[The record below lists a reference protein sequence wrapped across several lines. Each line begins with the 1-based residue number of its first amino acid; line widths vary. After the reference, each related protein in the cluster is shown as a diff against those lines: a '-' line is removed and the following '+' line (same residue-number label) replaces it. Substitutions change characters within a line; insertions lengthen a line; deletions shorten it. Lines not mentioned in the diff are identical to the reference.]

1 MAHDKDCEVARG
13 GPPHPG
19 VTHVQCMWVILNR
32 RTGIRERPQ
41 GPVFPMSDIR
51 IYELKKTNLRG
62 ATVIDGFPSIGLVSS
77 IVANYLVNALELEQI
92 GIMDSSFFPS
102 ISLIRNAQPL
112 NTVRIYA
119 SERIRGTDEEDV
131 DQIVVFISEF
141 QPPPNLIKPISS
153 AILDWIQEQ
162 RCSMLISPEGLVIER
177 PEEDMGEEEQ
187 EQEKAEGDNDIEA
200 KIRNLELF
208 GVGSTPTA
216 RKLLED
222 HDISPF
228 VEGVI
233 TGVAGVLLNEG
244 KRRDFDVVSLLAE
257 AHSNYPD
264 ARAAARIIEVL
275 DRLVLNIHIDSKPLY
290 KEAEAIEMQIKSI
303 RSQAKTS
310 KVMKAPPSP
319 RMYG

>member
-1 MAHDKDCEVARG
+1 
-13 GPPHPG
+13 
-19 VTHVQCMWVILNR
+19 
-32 RTGIRERPQ
+32 
-41 GPVFPMSDIR
+41 MSDIR
-51 IYELKKTNLRG
+51 IFELKKTDLKG

-119 SERIRGTDEEDV
+119 SERVRGTDEEDV

-162 RCSMLISPEGLVIER
+162 RCSRLISPEGLVIER
-177 PEEDMGEEEQ
+177 EEE
-187 EQEKAEGDNDIEA
+187 EGELPPEDGPPKDEDNDIES

-208 GVGSTPTA
+208 GVGSTPRA
-216 RKLLED
+216 RKLLDD
-222 HDISPF
+222 HNISPF

-290 KEAEAIEMQIKSI
+290 KEAEAIELQIKSI

>member
-1 MAHDKDCEVARG
+1 
-13 GPPHPG
+13 
-19 VTHVQCMWVILNR
+19 
-32 RTGIRERPQ
+32 
-41 GPVFPMSDIR
+41 MSDIR

-77 IVANYLVNALELEQI
+77 IVANYLVNALDLEQI
-92 GIMDSSFFPS
+92 GIMDSVFFPS

-119 SERIRGTDEEDV
+119 SERVRGSDEEDV

-141 QPPPNLIKPISS
+141 QPPPNLIKPISA

-177 PEEDMGEEEQ
+177 SEEG
-187 EQEKAEGDNDIEA
+187 EGDEEGEDVEEAKEDEGGNDDIEA
-200 KIRNLELF
+200 KIRNLELY
-208 GVGSTPTA
+208 GVGSTSKA
-216 RKLLED
+216 RQLLQD
-222 HDISPF
+222 HDVSPF
-228 VEGVI
+228 LEGVI

-244 KRRDFDVVSLLAE
+244 KRRDFDVISLLAE

-264 ARAAARIIEVL
+264 ARAAAKIIEVL

-290 KEAEAIEMQIKSI
+290 KEAEAIELQIKSI
-303 RSQAKTS
+303 RSQAKAS

>member
-1 MAHDKDCEVARG
+1 
-13 GPPHPG
+13 
-19 VTHVQCMWVILNR
+19 
-32 RTGIRERPQ
+32 
-41 GPVFPMSDIR
+41 MSDIR

>member
-1 MAHDKDCEVARG
+1 M
-13 GPPHPG
+13 
-19 VTHVQCMWVILNR
+19 N
-32 RTGIRERPQ
+32 
-41 GPVFPMSDIR
+41 DIN

-92 GIMDSSFFPS
+92 GIMDSNFFPS

-119 SERIRGTDEEDV
+119 SERVRGTDEEDV

-141 QPPPNLIKPISS
+141 QPPPNLIKPISA

-162 RCSMLISPEGLVIER
+162 RCSRLISPEGLVIER
-177 PEEDMGEEEQ
+177 PDEDLVEGDEDEEE
-187 EQEKAEGDNDIEA
+187 EEKASEEENDIQA
-200 KIRNLELF
+200 KIKNLELF
-208 GVGSTPTA
+208 AVGSTPTA
-216 RKLLED
+216 RKLLD
-222 HDISPF
+222 DNDISPF
-228 VEGVI
+228 IEGVI

-244 KRRDFDVVSLLAE
+244 KRRDFDVISLLAE

>member
-1 MAHDKDCEVARG
+1 
-13 GPPHPG
+13 
-19 VTHVQCMWVILNR
+19 
-32 RTGIRERPQ
+32 
-41 GPVFPMSDIR
+41 MSDIR
-51 IYELKKTNLRG
+51 IFELKKTNLRG

-92 GIMDSSFFPS
+92 GIMDSNFFPS

-119 SERIRGTDEEDV
+119 SERVRGTDEEDV

-177 PEEDMGEEEQ
+177 EDEEGELPEEETEEE
-187 EQEKAEGDNDIEA
+187 EPKEAEEDIES
-200 KIRNLELF
+200 KIRSLELF
-208 GVGSTPTA
+208 GVGSTPNA
-216 RKLLED
+216 RSLLEE

>member
-1 MAHDKDCEVARG
+1 
-13 GPPHPG
+13 
-19 VTHVQCMWVILNR
+19 
-32 RTGIRERPQ
+32 
-41 GPVFPMSDIR
+41 MSDIR

-92 GIMDSSFFPS
+92 GIMDSNFFPS

-119 SERIRGTDEEDV
+119 SERVRGTDEEDV

-177 PEEDMGEEEQ
+177 EEEEVELPSEEEKPQEDPEED
-187 EQEKAEGDNDIEA
+187 IES
-200 KIRNLELF
+200 KIKNLELF
-208 GVGSTPTA
+208 GVGSTPRA
-216 RKLLED
+216 RNLLD
-222 HDISPF
+222 DNDISPF
-228 VEGVI
+228 IEGVI

-264 ARAAARIIEVL
+264 ARAAAKIIEVL

-290 KEAEAIEMQIKSI
+290 KEAEAIENQIKSI

>member
-1 MAHDKDCEVARG
+1 
-13 GPPHPG
+13 
-19 VTHVQCMWVILNR
+19 
-32 RTGIRERPQ
+32 
-41 GPVFPMSDIR
+41 MSDIN
-51 IYELKKTNLRG
+51 IFELKKTNLRG

-119 SERIRGTDEEDV
+119 SERVRGTDEEDV

-177 PEEDMGEEEQ
+177 PEEAIEEEGDQDQGSGEE
-187 EQEKAEGDNDIEA
+187 AEEDNDDIES

-208 GVGSTPTA
+208 GVGSTPKA
-216 RKLLED
+216 RSLLED
-222 HDISPF
+222 HDIPPF

-244 KRRDFDVVSLLAE
+244 KRRDFDVISLLAE

>member
-1 MAHDKDCEVARG
+1 
-13 GPPHPG
+13 
-19 VTHVQCMWVILNR
+19 
-32 RTGIRERPQ
+32 
-41 GPVFPMSDIR
+41 MSDIS

-92 GIMDSSFFPS
+92 GIMDSNFFPS

-119 SERIRGTDEEDV
+119 SERVRGTDEEDV

-141 QPPPNLIKPISS
+141 QPPPNLIKPISA

-162 RCSMLISPEGLVIER
+162 RCSRLISPEGLVIER
-177 PEEDMGEEEQ
+177 PDEDLAEGGEEE
-187 EQEKAEGDNDIEA
+187 EEEPSEEENDIQA
-200 KIRNLELF
+200 KIKNLELF
-208 GVGSTPTA
+208 AVGSTPTA
-216 RKLLED
+216 RKLLD
-222 HDISPF
+222 DNDISPF

-244 KRRDFDVVSLLAE
+244 KRRDFDVISLLAE

>member
-1 MAHDKDCEVARG
+1 
-13 GPPHPG
+13 
-19 VTHVQCMWVILNR
+19 
-32 RTGIRERPQ
+32 
-41 GPVFPMSDIR
+41 MSDIR
-51 IYELKKTNLRG
+51 IFELKKTNLRG

-92 GIMDSSFFPS
+92 GIMDSNFFPS

-119 SERIRGTDEEDV
+119 SERVRGTDEEDV

-162 RCSMLISPEGLVIER
+162 RCTRLISPEGLVIER
-177 PEEDMGEEEQ
+177 EEDEIELPVEDEKSKEEVE
-187 EQEKAEGDNDIEA
+187 DDIES
-200 KIRNLELF
+200 KIKNLELF
-208 GVGSTPTA
+208 GVGSTPGA

-222 HDISPF
+222 NDISPF
-228 VEGVI
+228 IEGVI

-244 KRRDFDVVSLLAE
+244 KRRDFDVISLLAE

>member
-1 MAHDKDCEVARG
+1 
-13 GPPHPG
+13 
-19 VTHVQCMWVILNR
+19 
-32 RTGIRERPQ
+32 
-41 GPVFPMSDIR
+41 MSDIN

-92 GIMDSSFFPS
+92 GIMDSNFFPS

-119 SERIRGTDEEDV
+119 SERVRGTDEEDV

-141 QPPPNLIKPISS
+141 QPPPNLIKPISA

-177 PEEDMGEEEQ
+177 PDEELDEEE
-187 EQEKAEGDNDIEA
+187 EKEKEEEGTSDSENDIEM

-208 GVGSTPTA
+208 GVGSTPKS

>member
-1 MAHDKDCEVARG
+1 MILGNDHRMGKVLYTDTAVRPRAQ
-13 GPPHPG
+13 PG
-19 VTHVQCMWVILNR
+19 HGVW
-32 RTGIRERPQ
+32 GA
-41 GPVFPMSDIR
+41 GMSDIR

-92 GIMDSSFFPS
+92 GIMDSNFFPS
-102 ISLIRNAQPL
+102 ISLIRKAQPM

-119 SERIRGTDEEDV
+119 SERVSAGDEEEV

-141 QPPPNLIKPISS
+141 QPPPNLIRPIAST
-153 AILDWIQEQ
+153 ILDWIQEQ
-162 RCSMLISPEGLVIER
+162 RCNMLISPEGLVIER
-177 PEEDMGEEEQ
+177 GDDEGEGGDEEVDEGSSPGPGGSMS
-187 EQEKAEGDNDIEA
+187 AEDANSLGRPVD
-200 KIRNLELF
+200 LY
-208 GVGSTPTA
+208 GVGSTPA
-216 RKLLED
+216 SRKILQD
-222 HDISPF
+222 HDIALF
-228 VEGVI
+228 QDGVI

-244 KRRDFDVVSLLAE
+244 KRRDFNVISLLAE

-264 ARAAARIIEVL
+264 ARAAAKIIEVL
-275 DRLVLNIHIDSKPLY
+275 DRLVLNIHIDPKPLY

-310 KVMKAPPSP
+310 KVMKAPPQP

>member
-1 MAHDKDCEVARG
+1 
-13 GPPHPG
+13 
-19 VTHVQCMWVILNR
+19 
-32 RTGIRERPQ
+32 
-41 GPVFPMSDIR
+41 MSDIS

-92 GIMDSSFFPS
+92 GIMDSNFFPS

-119 SERIRGTDEEDV
+119 SERVRGTDEEDV

-141 QPPPNLIKPISS
+141 QPPPNLIKPISA

-177 PEEDMGEEEQ
+177 PEEDIPLEEE
-187 EQEKAEGDNDIEA
+187 EAEEPKEEDNDIES
-200 KIRNLELF
+200 KIKNLELF
-208 GVGSTPTA
+208 GVGSTPGA
-216 RKLLED
+216 RNLLDE

-228 VEGVI
+228 IEGVI

-244 KRRDFDVVSLLAE
+244 KRRDFDVISLLAE

>member
-1 MAHDKDCEVARG
+1 
-13 GPPHPG
+13 
-19 VTHVQCMWVILNR
+19 
-32 RTGIRERPQ
+32 
-41 GPVFPMSDIR
+41 MSDIR

-119 SERIRGTDEEDV
+119 SERVRGTDEEDV

-177 PEEDMGEEEQ
+177 VDEEGEEIEV
-187 EQEKAEGDNDIEA
+187 EEEETAKDPDGKNAENDIEQ
-200 KIRNLELF
+200 KIKSLELY
-208 GVGSTPTA
+208 GVGSTANA

-222 HDISPF
+222 HQIQPF
-228 VEGVI
+228 MEGVI

-290 KEAEAIEMQIKSI
+290 KEAEAIEFQIKSI
-303 RSQAKTS
+303 RSQAKAS

>member
-1 MAHDKDCEVARG
+1 
-13 GPPHPG
+13 
-19 VTHVQCMWVILNR
+19 
-32 RTGIRERPQ
+32 
-41 GPVFPMSDIR
+41 MSDIN

-92 GIMDSSFFPS
+92 GIMDSNFFPS

-119 SERIRGTDEEDV
+119 SERVRGTDEEDV

-177 PEEDMGEEEQ
+177 PDEDMDEEE
-187 EQEKAEGDNDIEA
+187 EGKEKEKEEGDSESENDIEM

-208 GVGSTPTA
+208 GVGSTPMA

>member
-1 MAHDKDCEVARG
+1 
-13 GPPHPG
+13 
-19 VTHVQCMWVILNR
+19 
-32 RTGIRERPQ
+32 
-41 GPVFPMSDIR
+41 MSDIR

-119 SERIRGTDEEDV
+119 SERVRGTDEEDV

-177 PEEDMGEEEQ
+177 PEEDMGEEE
-187 EQEKAEGDNDIEA
+187 EEPDKAEGENDIDA

-290 KEAEAIEMQIKSI
+290 KEAEAIELQIKSI

>member
-1 MAHDKDCEVARG
+1 
-13 GPPHPG
+13 
-19 VTHVQCMWVILNR
+19 
-32 RTGIRERPQ
+32 
-41 GPVFPMSDIR
+41 MSDIS

-92 GIMDSSFFPS
+92 GIMDSNFFPS

-141 QPPPNLIKPISS
+141 QPPPNLIKPISA

-162 RCSMLISPEGLVIER
+162 RCSRLISPEGLVIER
-177 PEEDMGEEEQ
+177 PDEDLVEGDEDEEE
-187 EQEKAEGDNDIEA
+187 EEKASEEENDIQA
-200 KIRNLELF
+200 KIKNLELF
-208 GVGSTPTA
+208 AVGSTPTA
-216 RKLLED
+216 RKLLD
-222 HDISPF
+222 DNDISPF

-244 KRRDFDVVSLLAE
+244 KRRDFDVISLLAE

>member
-1 MAHDKDCEVARG
+1 
-13 GPPHPG
+13 
-19 VTHVQCMWVILNR
+19 
-32 RTGIRERPQ
+32 
-41 GPVFPMSDIR
+41 MSDIR

-92 GIMDSSFFPS
+92 GIMDSNFFPS

-119 SERIRGTDEEDV
+119 SERVRGTDEEDV

-141 QPPPNLIKPISS
+141 QPPPNLIKPISA

-177 PEEDMGEEEQ
+177 EEEEEVELPSEDEKPQEELEED
-187 EQEKAEGDNDIEA
+187 IES
-200 KIRNLELF
+200 KIKNLELF
-208 GVGSTPTA
+208 GVGSTPGA
-216 RKLLED
+216 RKLLDD

-228 VEGVI
+228 IEGVI

-244 KRRDFDVVSLLAE
+244 KRRDFNVVSLLAE

-310 KVMKAPPSP
+310 KVLKAPPSP

>member
-1 MAHDKDCEVARG
+1 MERAG
-13 GPPHPG
+13 GVH
-19 VTHVQCMWVILNR
+19 
-32 RTGIRERPQ
+32 TG
-41 GPVFPMSDIR
+41 DIR
-51 IYELKKTNLRG
+51 IFELKKTNLRG

-92 GIMDSSFFPS
+92 GIMDSNFFPS
-102 ISLIRNAQPL
+102 ISLIRKAQPL

-119 SERIRGTDEEDV
+119 SERVTGHDQDEV

-141 QPPPNLIKPISS
+141 QPPPNLIRPIAS

-177 PEEDMGEEEQ
+177 GDEEGGEGESPFGASMSAEDMEANG
-187 EQEKAEGDNDIEA
+187 AEGHA
-200 KIRNLELF
+200 VELF
-208 GVGSTPTA
+208 GVGSTDSA

-222 HDISPF
+222 HHINLF
-228 VEGVI
+228 QEGVI

-244 KRRDFDVVSLLAE
+244 KRRDFNVISLLAE

-264 ARAAARIIEVL
+264 ARAAAKIIEVL
-275 DRLVLNIHIDSKPLY
+275 DRLVLNIHIDPKPLY
-290 KEAEAIEMQIKSI
+290 KEAEQIEQQIKSI

-310 KVMKAPPSP
+310 KVMKAPPQP

>member
-1 MAHDKDCEVARG
+1 V
-13 GPPHPG
+13 
-19 VTHVQCMWVILNR
+19 VI
-32 RTGIRERPQ
+32 
-41 GPVFPMSDIR
+41 VSDIR

-77 IVANYLVNALELEQI
+77 IVANYLVNALELEQV
-92 GIMDSSFFPS
+92 GIMDSNFFPS
-102 ISLIRNAQPL
+102 ISLIRKAQPM

-119 SERIRGTDEEDV
+119 SERIKGTDEEDV

-141 QPPPNLIKPISS
+141 QPPPNLIKPISA

-177 PEEDMGEEEQ
+177 PDEEAEIEEE
-187 EQEKAEGDNDIEA
+187 EEEEKGDEPSVEEENA
-200 KIRNLELF
+200 IRSIDLY
-208 GVGSTPTA
+208 GVGSTVSA
-216 RKLLED
+216 RKLLSD
-222 HDISPF
+222 HDIKPF
-228 VEGVI
+228 EEGVI

-244 KRRDFDVVSLLAE
+244 KRRDFNVISLLAE

-264 ARAAARIIEVL
+264 ARAAAKIIEIL
-275 DRLVLNIHIDSKPLY
+275 DRIVLNIHIDPKPLY
-290 KEAEAIEMQIKSI
+290 KEAEQIELQIKSI

>member
-1 MAHDKDCEVARG
+1 
-13 GPPHPG
+13 
-19 VTHVQCMWVILNR
+19 
-32 RTGIRERPQ
+32 
-41 GPVFPMSDIR
+41 MSDIR

-92 GIMDSSFFPS
+92 GIMDSNFFPS
-102 ISLIRNAQPL
+102 ISLIRKAQPM

-119 SERIRGTDEEDV
+119 SERVKGTDEEDV

-141 QPPPNLIKPISS
+141 QPPPNLIKPIAA

-177 PEEDMGEEEQ
+177 PEDEEES
-187 EQEKAEGDNDIEA
+187 EEDEEKGDEPKVEEENALRSID
-200 KIRNLELF
+200 LY
-208 GVGSTPTA
+208 GVGSTASA
-216 RKLLED
+216 RKLLAD
-222 HDISPF
+222 HDIKPF
-228 VEGVI
+228 EEGVI

-244 KRRDFDVVSLLAE
+244 KRRDFNVISLLAE

-264 ARAAARIIEVL
+264 ARAAAKIIEVL
-275 DRLVLNIHIDSKPLY
+275 DRIVLNIHIDPKPLY
-290 KEAEAIEMQIKSI
+290 KEAEQIELQIKSI

>member
-1 MAHDKDCEVARG
+1 
-13 GPPHPG
+13 
-19 VTHVQCMWVILNR
+19 
-32 RTGIRERPQ
+32 
-41 GPVFPMSDIR
+41 MSEIS

-92 GIMDSSFFPS
+92 GIMDSNFFPS

-119 SERIRGTDEEDV
+119 SERVRGTDEEDV

-141 QPPPNLIKPISS
+141 QPPPNLIKPISA

-177 PEEDMGEEEQ
+177 PDEEEL
-187 EQEKAEGDNDIEA
+187 EQDEESPSEEENDIEA
-200 KIRNLELF
+200 KIKNLELF
-208 GVGSTPTA
+208 GVGSTPNA

-222 HDISPF
+222 HDINPF
-228 VEGVI
+228 IEGVI

-244 KRRDFDVVSLLAE
+244 KRRDFNVVSLLAE

>member
-1 MAHDKDCEVARG
+1 MDSPTD
-13 GPPHPG
+13 
-19 VTHVQCMWVILNR
+19 
-32 RTGIRERPQ
+32 Q
-41 GPVFPMSDIR
+41 GLVFPMSDIS

-92 GIMDSSFFPS
+92 GIMDSNFFPS

-119 SERIRGTDEEDV
+119 SERVRGTDEEDV

-177 PEEDMGEEEQ
+177 PDEEMAEVEEEEEKEP
-187 EQEKAEGDNDIEA
+187 EQEEANDIQS

-216 RKLLED
+216 RSLLEE

-244 KRRDFDVVSLLAE
+244 KRRDFDVISLLAE

-290 KEAEAIEMQIKSI
+290 KEAEAIELQIKSI

>member
-1 MAHDKDCEVARG
+1 
-13 GPPHPG
+13 
-19 VTHVQCMWVILNR
+19 
-32 RTGIRERPQ
+32 
-41 GPVFPMSDIR
+41 MSDIR

-92 GIMDSSFFPS
+92 GIMDSNFFPS

-119 SERIRGTDEEDV
+119 SERVRGTDEEDV

-177 PEEDMGEEEQ
+177 EEEEVELPSEDEKPQEDPEED
-187 EQEKAEGDNDIEA
+187 IVS
-200 KIRNLELF
+200 KIKNLELF
-208 GVGSTPTA
+208 GVGSTPGA
-216 RKLLED
+216 RNLLDEN
-222 HDISPF
+222 DISPF
-228 VEGVI
+228 IEGVI

>member
-1 MAHDKDCEVARG
+1 
-13 GPPHPG
+13 
-19 VTHVQCMWVILNR
+19 
-32 RTGIRERPQ
+32 
-41 GPVFPMSDIR
+41 MSDIS

-92 GIMDSSFFPS
+92 GIMDSNFFPS

-119 SERIRGTDEEDV
+119 SERVRGTDEEDV

-141 QPPPNLIKPISS
+141 QPPPNLIKPISA

-162 RCSMLISPEGLVIER
+162 RCSRLISPEGLVIER
-177 PEEDMGEEEQ
+177 PDEDLAERGEEE
-187 EQEKAEGDNDIEA
+187 EEEPSEEENDIQA
-200 KIRNLELF
+200 KIKNLELF
-208 GVGSTPTA
+208 AVGSTPTA
-216 RKLLED
+216 RKLLD
-222 HDISPF
+222 DNDISPF

-244 KRRDFDVVSLLAE
+244 KRRDFDVISLLAE

>member
-1 MAHDKDCEVARG
+1 
-13 GPPHPG
+13 
-19 VTHVQCMWVILNR
+19 
-32 RTGIRERPQ
+32 
-41 GPVFPMSDIR
+41 MSDIN

-92 GIMDSSFFPS
+92 GIMDSNFFPS

-119 SERIRGTDEEDV
+119 SERVRGTDEEDV

-177 PEEDMGEEEQ
+177 PEAEPEEES
-187 EQEKAEGDNDIEA
+187 EEPPEEENDDIES
-200 KIRNLELF
+200 KIKNLELF
-208 GVGSTPTA
+208 GVGSTPNA
-216 RKLLED
+216 RKLLDD

>member
-1 MAHDKDCEVARG
+1 
-13 GPPHPG
+13 
-19 VTHVQCMWVILNR
+19 
-32 RTGIRERPQ
+32 
-41 GPVFPMSDIR
+41 MSDIR
-51 IYELKKTNLRG
+51 IFELKKTNLRG

-92 GIMDSSFFPS
+92 GIMDSNFFPS

-119 SERIRGTDEEDV
+119 SERVRGTDEEDV

-162 RCSMLISPEGLVIER
+162 RCSRLISPEGLVIER
-177 PEEDMGEEEQ
+177 EEE
-187 EQEKAEGDNDIEA
+187 EEFELPVEEEKSKEEVEDDIES
-200 KIRNLELF
+200 KIKNLELF

-222 HDISPF
+222 NDISPF
-228 VEGVI
+228 IEGVI

-244 KRRDFDVVSLLAE
+244 KRRDFDVISLLAE

>member
-1 MAHDKDCEVARG
+1 
-13 GPPHPG
+13 
-19 VTHVQCMWVILNR
+19 
-32 RTGIRERPQ
+32 
-41 GPVFPMSDIR
+41 MSDIR
-51 IYELKKTNLRG
+51 IFELKKTNLRG

-92 GIMDSSFFPS
+92 GIMDSNFFPS

-119 SERIRGTDEEDV
+119 SERVEGTDEEDV

-141 QPPPNLIKPISS
+141 QPPPNLIKPISA

-177 PEEDMGEEEQ
+177 SEEE
-187 EQEKAEGDNDIEA
+187 EEEEEEPQEKAPEGGNEIEA
-200 KIRNLELF
+200 NIRSLELY
-208 GVGSTPTA
+208 GVGSTANA

-222 HDISPF
+222 YDIAPF

-290 KEAEAIEMQIKSI
+290 KEAEAIEMQIRSI
-303 RSQAKTS
+303 RTQAKTS

>member
-1 MAHDKDCEVARG
+1 
-13 GPPHPG
+13 
-19 VTHVQCMWVILNR
+19 
-32 RTGIRERPQ
+32 
-41 GPVFPMSDIR
+41 MSDIR

-92 GIMDSSFFPS
+92 GIMDSNFFPS

-119 SERIRGTDEEDV
+119 SERVRGSDEEDV

-141 QPPPNLIKPISS
+141 QPPPNLIKPIAA

-162 RCSMLISPEGLVIER
+162 RCHALISPEGLVIER
-177 PEEDMGEEEQ
+177 PEEDIPEEEGEEPPE
-187 EQEKAEGDNDIEA
+187 EDNDIES
-200 KIRNLELF
+200 KIKNLELF
-208 GVGSTPTA
+208 GVGSTPNA
-216 RKLLED
+216 RKLLD
-222 HDISPF
+222 DNDISPF
-228 VEGVI
+228 IEGVI

-244 KRRDFDVVSLLAE
+244 KRRDFDVISLLAE

-290 KEAEAIEMQIKSI
+290 KEAEAIEMQIRSI

>member
-1 MAHDKDCEVARG
+1 
-13 GPPHPG
+13 
-19 VTHVQCMWVILNR
+19 
-32 RTGIRERPQ
+32 
-41 GPVFPMSDIR
+41 MSDIR

-92 GIMDSSFFPS
+92 GIMDSNFFPS
-102 ISLIRNAQPL
+102 ISLIRKAQPL

-119 SERIRGTDEEDV
+119 SERVGAGDEEEV

-141 QPPPNLIKPISS
+141 QPPPNLIRPIAST
-153 AILDWIQEQ
+153 ILDWIQEQ
-162 RCSMLISPEGLVIER
+162 RCNLLISPEGLVIER
-177 PEEDMGEEEQ
+177 GDDEGEGGDE
-187 EQEKAEGDNDIEA
+187 EGDGEGSPGPGGTMSAEEA
-200 KIRNLELF
+200 ESLGRQVDLY
-208 GVGSTPTA
+208 GVGSTA
-216 RKLLED
+216 SSRKILQEN
-222 HDISPF
+222 DIALF
-228 VEGVI
+228 QDGVI

-244 KRRDFDVVSLLAE
+244 KRRDFNVISLLAE

-264 ARAAARIIEVL
+264 ARAAAKIIEVL
-275 DRLVLNIHIDSKPLY
+275 DRLVLNIHIDPKPLY

-310 KVMKAPPSP
+310 KVMKAPPQP

>member
-1 MAHDKDCEVARG
+1 
-13 GPPHPG
+13 
-19 VTHVQCMWVILNR
+19 
-32 RTGIRERPQ
+32 
-41 GPVFPMSDIR
+41 MSDIS

-92 GIMDSSFFPS
+92 GIMDSNFFPS

-119 SERIRGTDEEDV
+119 SERVRGTDEEDV

-141 QPPPNLIKPISS
+141 QPPPNLIKPISA

-162 RCSMLISPEGLVIER
+162 RCSRLISPEGLVIER
-177 PEEDMGEEEQ
+177 PDEDMAVVVQKEEE
-187 EQEKAEGDNDIEA
+187 EEEPPEEENDIEA
-200 KIRNLELF
+200 KIKNLELF

-216 RKLLED
+216 RKLLDD

-228 VEGVI
+228 IEGVI

-244 KRRDFDVVSLLAE
+244 KRRDFDVISLLAE

-303 RSQAKTS
+303 RSQAKSS

>member
-1 MAHDKDCEVARG
+1 
-13 GPPHPG
+13 
-19 VTHVQCMWVILNR
+19 
-32 RTGIRERPQ
+32 
-41 GPVFPMSDIR
+41 MSDIR
-51 IYELKKTNLRG
+51 IFELKKTNLRG

-92 GIMDSSFFPS
+92 GIMDSNFFPS

-119 SERIRGTDEEDV
+119 SERVRGTDEEDV

-162 RCSMLISPEGLVIER
+162 KCSMLLSPEGLVIER
-177 PEEDMGEEEQ
+177 EEDSELPSEDEEPKEPKEEVEEE
-187 EQEKAEGDNDIEA
+187 EEDIES

-208 GVGSTPTA
+208 GVGSTPNA
-216 RKLLED
+216 RSLLD
-222 HDISPF
+222 KHDISPF

-244 KRRDFDVVSLLAE
+244 KRRDFDVISLLAE

-264 ARAAARIIEVL
+264 ARAAAKIIEVL

-290 KEAEAIEMQIKSI
+290 KEAEAIEMQIKSM
-303 RSQAKTS
+303 RSQAKAS
-310 KVMKAPPSP
+310 KVLKAPPSP